1 MLLNMRKRKHLHV
14 HKQIET
20 KNYIEMKIKLFS
32 LLLAGCALFLFSCDV
47 IDNQVVPVN
56 KVTTTQTSISD
67 YDMIEA
73 SYAFTVY
80 VTFSDEEESIEIE
93 ANDNLH
99 QYIEVKKENNILKI
113 GLERNIHIRGTATL
127 NAYITTKNIS
137 DYMALGASRIIVEN
151 KIEAMDAHIYLSG
164 ASTFSGKLA
173 VDQLNVDLSGASHLD
188 ISGLANDLDVEAS
201 GASIIRDYGLET
213 NTLEA
218 DLSGA
223 SNMYV
228 TVDEGIDVEASG
240 ASVLHYKGSAVITRQ
255 NLSGASTI
263 RKMN

>member
-1 MLLNMRKRKHLHV
+1 
-14 HKQIET
+14 
-20 KNYIEMKIKLFS
+20 MKTKLFS
-32 LLLAGCALFLFSCDV
+32 LLFASCVLFLFSCDV
-47 IDNQVVPVN
+47 MDNHVVPTN
-56 KVTTTQTSISD
+56 KVTTTQATFID
-67 YDMIEA
+67 YDMIDA
-73 SYAFTVY
+73 SSAFTVY

-99 QYIEVKKENNILKI
+99 QFIEVKKENNILKI
-113 GLERNIHIRGTATL
+113 GLDRNVHIRGKSTL
-127 NAYITTKNIS
+127 IAYITTKNIS
-137 DYMALGASRIIVEN
+137 DYMASGASRIIVEN
-151 KIEAMDAHIYLSG
+151 RIEAIDAHIYLSG

-188 ISGLANDLDVEAS
+188 ISGLANDLGVEAS

-213 NTLEA
+213 STLEA

-240 ASVLHYKGSAVITRQ
+240 SSVLHYKGSAVITRQ
-255 NLSGASTI
+255 NLSDASAI
-263 RKMN
+263 RDMN